1 MEHSGRVWFAGD
13 DETAAAGATVEVGGD
28 DHVTVRVGDSLVD
41 DWPLVDV
48 TFSDDTDPAEIIVG
62 DACLLFVPDD
72 PDAWANEVAAAR
84 LRIRIIEASDE
95 ETDGTAD
102 GGDVVLTY
110 EVPDAAALA
119 PGTYCRA
126 CGSPIDPRAQIC
138 VHCGVPQ
145 YPATVPHPKSR
156 VTAGLLA
163 LFLGG
168 FGAHHFYLGHTGR
181 GILYLLFA
189 WTLIPAVIAFIE
201 ALVFFF
207 SSDASFDAKYN
218 RY

>member
-1 MEHSGRVWFAGD
+1 
-13 DETAAAGATVEVGGD
+13 
-28 DHVTVRVGDSLVD
+28 VTVRVGDSLVD
-41 DWPLVDV
+41 DWSLVDV
-48 TFSDDTDPAEIIVG
+48 TFSDDTDPAEIVVG
-62 DACLLFVPDD
+62 DARLLFAPDD

-95 ETDGTAD
+95 EDDGVTDG
-102 GGDVVLTY
+102 GEVVLTY
-110 EVPDAAALA
+110 EIPDVAALA

-126 CGSPIDPRAQIC
+126 CGSSIDPRAQIC

-168 FGAHHFYLGHTGR
+168 FGAHHFYLGHAGR